1 MGRLAQGGISLEPVN
16 LRAFTTGGAMHGRQS
31 WQTPFH
37 RVNVWSREKEREKL
51 DYMHANPV
59 QNKLVAN
66 PRDWPWSSFSYYAT
80 GAPGVLTIDVTQ

>member
-1 MGRLAQGGISLEPVN
+1 MHHQAILANPLLRFQRLD
-16 LRAFTTGGAMHGRQS
+16 
-31 WQTPFH
+31 
-37 RVNVWSREKEREKL
+37 SRERAREAEL
-51 DYMHANPV
+51 HARHPV